1 MRQNTKTTIIYSVV
15 LLYII
20 IMPVINYI
28 HTHNASVFMAYLVW
42 AGLLFLLWLLS
53 YFLGR
58 WSADFKKLIDTLP
71 SDNKLIT
78 KSIAAIDIGNF
89 RFIYRIYEK
98 GNINNPFNKTYLTM
112 EVGIPFPSGKGIDN
126 DSMVKESIK
135 SDLQDIIDGL
145 QKEGLLTLF
154 KPIVKDSNECGNNEQ
169 EDEEPITWKG
179 QPFALEFLIKKVT
192 PSFLIELQKKIIGI
206 IEKYNLQNYSWYV
219 CNYNSLG
226 KEYRYHKGNLLQS
239 AVLIKHDFDKLYLNY
254 KQFYSQ
260 WYQEVDTSIS
270 DEEYKELYSA
280 ASKNRDN
287 NTLLH
292 KEMYRRTKTMF
303 KDNKKINVKI
313 INDAPDDFSVNITVF
328 SVGASTFHIIKS
340 GSLWWLSS
348 EGRLSNIYPISFDNE
363 SSACGFLLSIFQQY
377 NTVTQ

>member
-20 IMPVINYI
+20 IMPVRNYI

-98 GNINNPFNKTYLTM
+98 GNINNHFNKTYLSM
-112 EVGIPFPSGKGIDN
+112 EVGIPFPSGNGIDY

-145 QKEGLLTLF
+145 QKDGLLTLF
-154 KPIVKDSNECGNNEQ
+154 NHIVKDSNEHDNNEKD
-169 EDEEPITWKG
+169 DEEPVTWTG
-179 QPFALEFLIKKVT
+179 QPFALEFLFKKVT
-192 PSFLIELQKKIIGI
+192 PSFLIELQKKIVDL

-239 AVLIKHDFDKLYLNY
+239 AVLVKHDFDKLYLNY
-254 KQFYSQ
+254 KQFYSK
-260 WYQEVDTSIS
+260 WYQEVDTSVS

-292 KEMYRRTKTMF
+292 KEMYQRTKTMF

-313 INDAPDDFSVNITVF
+313 INDAPDDFSVTITVF

-363 SSACGFLLSIFQQY
+363 SSACGLLLTILQELKSEK
-377 NTVTQ
+377 